1 MWTLNWLDIFL
12 AIVIVLSAAAG
23 LRSGFARVII
33 GLLATVIGFLAG
45 FWCYGIVAAE
55 IIRRT
60 NMSTR
65 AADILGFLLIFVG
78 VTILGSVLAAII
90 TRLFRSIGLSWF
102 DHLMGG
108 VAGFLRGVLV
118 IAVLADILVA
128 FSPSPLPSFLEN
140 SRVLPYAAEM
150 AGTLADLAPRELKD
164 SFDAQLQS
172 LRHLWSTP
180 AAAPS
185 RVI

>member
-1 MWTLNWLDIFL
+1 MWTLNWFDILL
-12 AIVIVLSAAAG
+12 AVIIVVSATTG

-55 IIRRT
+55 IVRHT
-60 NMSTR
+60 NISTR
-65 AADILGFLLIFVG
+65 AANISGFLLIFVG
-78 VTILGSVLAAII
+78 VLIVGAVLAAII
-90 TRLFRSIGLSWF
+90 AQLFRWIGLSWF

-118 IAVLADILVA
+118 IAVLADVLVA
-128 FSPSPLPSFLEN
+128 FSPSPTPAFMEN
-140 SRVLPYAAEM
+140 SRVLPYAAEV

-164 SFDAQLQS
+164 SFDAQLQL
-172 LRHLWSTP
+172 LRHLW
-180 AAAPS
+180 AAPTVPHS